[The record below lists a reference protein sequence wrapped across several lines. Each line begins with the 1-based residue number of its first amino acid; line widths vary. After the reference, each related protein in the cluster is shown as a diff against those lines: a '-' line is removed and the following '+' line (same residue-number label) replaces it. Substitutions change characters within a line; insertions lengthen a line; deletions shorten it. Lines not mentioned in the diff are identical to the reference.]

1 MIMWT
6 RLFQVGLVA
15 LTAVPMLGML
25 GCDKF
30 DTPPPPPFDLIV
42 HVESD
47 PGHGVPG
54 AAVVRNG
61 KTLSSTAADGRA
73 QVRLTGN
80 EGDTVEVFVK
90 CSDDFQS
97 PAKPILLALHR
108 MTDKSKLPEYN
119 AACPPSVRRVVV
131 AIRAENGANLPVT
144 YLGKAVGR
152 TDASGAAHVLLAM
165 HPGDQFELALDTT
178 NDPRL
183 SPTNPNALFV
193 VKPKDDIQAFDV
205 KFTVAKP
212 KPIPK
217 KKIDRP
223 HEIKSHATFPT
234 Y

>member
-1 MIMWT
+1 MWT

-15 LTAVPMLGML
+15 IAASPLLA
-25 GCDKF
+25 CDKF
-30 DTPPPPPFDLIV
+30 DTPPAPPFDLIV
-42 HVESD
+42 RVESD
-47 PGHGVPG
+47 PGHAVPG

-73 QVRLTGN
+73 PVRLTGN
-80 EGDTVEVFVK
+80 EGDVVEVFVK

-97 PAKPILLALHR
+97 PTKPILLALHR

-131 AIRAENGANLPVT
+131 AVRAENGANLPVT
-144 YLGKAVGR
+144 YLGKTVGR

-165 HPGDQFELALDTT
+165 HPGDQFELGLDTT

-183 SPTNPNALFV
+183 SPQSPNAIFV
-193 VKPKDDIQAFDV
+193 VKPKDDIQAFDM

-212 KPIPK
+212 KPIFRK
-217 KKIDRP
+217 KKDDRP
-223 HEIKSHATFPT
+223 HEIKSHSPTF
-234 Y
+234 

>member
-6 RLFQVGLVA
+6 RLFQAGLLVLA
-15 LTAVPMLGML
+15 AAPLGA
-25 GCDKF
+25 CDKF

-42 HVESD
+42 RVESD
-47 PGHGVPG
+47 PGHAVPG
-54 AAVVRNG
+54 ANIVRNG
-61 KTLSSTAADGRA
+61 KTLASTAPDGRA

-80 EGDTVEVFVK
+80 EGDSVEVFVK

-97 PAKPILLALHR
+97 PAKPVLLALHR
-108 MTDKSKLPEYN
+108 MTDKTKLPEYT

-131 AIRAENGANLPVT
+131 AVRAENGANLPVT

-165 HPGDQFELALDTT
+165 RPGDQFELALDTT

-183 SPTNPNALFV
+183 SPKSPNALFV

-212 KPIPK
+212 KVVYKAPPPRPI
-217 KKIDRP
+217 
-223 HEIKSHATFPT
+223 EIKNHKPLG